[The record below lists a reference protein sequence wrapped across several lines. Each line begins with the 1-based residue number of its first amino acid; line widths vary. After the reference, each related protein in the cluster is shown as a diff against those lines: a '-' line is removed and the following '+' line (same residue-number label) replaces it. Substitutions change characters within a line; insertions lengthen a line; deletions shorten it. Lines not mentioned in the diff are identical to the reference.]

1 MEAIH
6 SIRNRFL
13 IPFFGL
19 VGLIA
24 SAQNNIKIEHKPE
37 NPIKEKINN
46 QCNLNFD
53 FIVENNSKDT
63 LKLTRL
69 EVSVFDKNNK
79 LIQQKF
85 LDNNGTV
92 PSINTIP
99 NIQWNSVSK
108 DLLFNPFPEVNAITE
123 KLEYTFTFNDSIEVK
138 NIVIPKDYE
147 QVQDFTL
154 PLKNKLLVYDGHD
167 FYSHHRRFNYEFS
180 PIKQLG
186 FTGNF
191 MRYAYDFVV
200 LNSEGEQFIN
210 KGENNTDWFGFET
223 KVIAVANGEIVAI
236 ETNQKDDKTFDIP
249 ALKNNP
255 LALYGNY
262 VVIKHNEGIYSLYGH
277 LKKNSSITFKAGDK
291 IKKGEQIGE
300 IGTSGSSFFPHLHF
314 EIRNTVGH
322 ESEGLP
328 SYFNNY
334 YLILGS
340 TKKEIKQGTIA
351 TGDIIQSK

>member
-1 MEAIH
+1 MKTIPSLKNAFFTT
-6 SIRNRFL
+6 FL
-13 IPFFGL
+13 GLAGL
-19 VGLIA
+19 VA
-24 SAQNNIKIEHKPE
+24 SAQNGVKIEHKPE
-37 NPIKEKINN
+37 HPVKEKINN
-46 QCNLNFD
+46 QYSLNFD
-53 FIVENNSKDT
+53 FIIENNSKDT

-69 EVSVFDKNNK
+69 EVSLFDKNNK

-85 LDNNGTV
+85 LDNNGTA

-99 NIQWNSVSK
+99 NIQWNGVSN
-108 DLLFNPFPEVNAITE
+108 DILFNPFPEVNSTTD
-123 KLEYTFTFNDSIEVK
+123 KLEYTFIFNDSIEVK
-138 NIVIPKDYE
+138 NVVIPEDYE
-147 QVQDFTL
+147 QVQDFVL

-167 FYSHHRRFNYEFS
+167 FYSHHRRFNYEFA

-200 LNSEGEQFIN
+200 LNPEGNRYIN

-223 KVIAVANGEIVAI
+223 EVIAVSDGEIAAV

-249 ALKNNP
+249 ALKDNP

-262 VVIKHNEGIYSLYGH
+262 VVIKHNEKVYSLYGH
-277 LKKNSSITFKAGDK
+277 LKNQSSVAFKVGDK
-291 IKKGEQIGE
+291 IKKGQKIGV

-314 EIRNTVGH
+314 EIRNAIGH

-328 SYFNNY
+328 SYFNNF

-340 TKKEIKQGTIA
+340 TKKEIKKYTIT
-351 TGDIIQSK
+351 TGDIIQPK